1 MKTIPFDLKYRPEIE
16 SGECKL
22 VTREGFAARIVCWDA
37 KGDWPIVALY
47 DDNGDEY
54 VKWAHEDGRRNDEDS
69 RTDLL
74 IQIDEP
80 EEEEESL
87 TEFEEAFKRIVLENF
102 GAVVDET
109 VAHNIKP
116 ACKALLDIA
125 RKDYETEI
133 ELAYKTA
140 DEVQYQKGY
149 RKGIEDCGYYN
160 ELSAD
165 MDGVSVPETKPY
177 INIKMPS
184 DSKKNGHICVI
195 CNNLTYQ
202 YANVIKKMVHSWR

>member
-22 VTREGFAARIVCWDA
+22 VTREGCAARIVCWDA
-37 KGDWPIVALY
+37 KGDWPILALY

-54 VKWAHEDGRRNDEDS
+54 VTWAHEDGRRNDEDS
-69 RTDLL
+69 LSDLFIL
-74 IQIDEP
+74 IDEP
-80 EEEEESL
+80 EEEEPL
-87 TEFEEAFKRIVLENF
+87 TEFEEAFKRIVLEKF

-116 ACKALLDIA
+116 ACKVLLDIA

-140 DEVQYQKGY
+140 DDVQYQNGY
-149 RKGIEDCGYYN
+149 RKGIEDCIDHIN
-160 ELSAD
+160 NHLTD
-165 MDGVSVPETKPY
+165 MKFMA
-177 INIKMPS
+177 IN
-184 DSKKNGHICVI
+184 NG
-195 CNNLTYQ
+195 
-202 YANVIKKMVHSWR
+202 K

>member
-54 VKWAHEDGRRNDEDS
+54 STWLHEDGRRNDEDS
-69 RTDLL
+69 LSDIL

-80 EEEEESL
+80 EEEEESM
-87 TEFEEAFKRIVLENF
+87 TEFEEAFKRIVLEKF

-116 ACKALLDIA
+116 ACNALLDIA
-125 RKDYETEI
+125 RKDYEKEI

-140 DEVQYQKGY
+140 DDVQYQNGY
-149 RKGIEDCGYYN
+149 RKGIEDCIDHIN
-160 ELSAD
+160 NHLAD
-165 MDGVSVPETKPY
+165 MKFITIS
-177 INIKMPS
+177 
-184 DSKKNGHICVI
+184 NG
-195 CNNLTYQ
+195 
-202 YANVIKKMVHSWR
+202 K